1 MRKNI
6 SVLLAGLALFCL
18 IGCVSSPQG
27 ASDKGYAP
35 IEVSVPERPAGQ
47 QDVIGLF
54 PSWEPFVWD
63 LSVWVCAA
71 SVP

>member
-35 IEVSVPERPAGQ
+35 IEVSVPE
-47 QDVIGLF
+47 
-54 PSWEPFVWD
+54 
-63 LSVWVCAA
+63 
-71 SVP
+71 